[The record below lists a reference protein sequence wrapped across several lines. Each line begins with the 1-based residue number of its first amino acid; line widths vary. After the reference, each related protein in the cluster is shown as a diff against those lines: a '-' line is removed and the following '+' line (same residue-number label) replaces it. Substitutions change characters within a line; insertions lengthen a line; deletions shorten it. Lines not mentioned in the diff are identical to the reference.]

1 MKNVICLLS
10 ISFFAFLSG
19 NAQSENHSFE
29 SQVNKV
35 ISVFEAS
42 KQPVN
47 AYNNFVKAQLKIN
60 LDLPVS
66 RSLKSE
72 QRLVR
77 TKSDIRIYL
86 TRIKLKRVDNINL
99 LFPKIN
105 KPVIS

>member
-10 ISFFAFLSG
+10 ISFFSFLSG
-19 NAQSENHSFE
+19 NAQSEKLSFE
-29 SQVNKV
+29 SEINKV

-42 KQPVN
+42 NQPLN
-47 AYNNFVKAQLKIN
+47 AYDNFVKAQLKIN
-60 LDLPVS
+60 LDSPVL
-66 RSLKSE
+66 RSLKPE